1 MCVWVCEVGGG
12 QKEMG
17 RINTEYAFQNLACE
31 AVHCQKAIKCLRC
44 SIYKG
49 WMKRNRM
56 NMKMN

>member
-1 MCVWVCEVGGG
+1 MRWGG

-44 SIYKG
+44 SVYKG
-49 WMKRNRM
+49 WMKRNGM